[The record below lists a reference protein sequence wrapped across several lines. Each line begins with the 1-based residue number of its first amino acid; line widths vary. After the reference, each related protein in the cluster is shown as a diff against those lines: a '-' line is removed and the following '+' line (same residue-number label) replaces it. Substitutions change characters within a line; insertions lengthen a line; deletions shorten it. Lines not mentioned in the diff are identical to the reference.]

1 MKYRKTTRDPI
12 RKPNTDFLCTEGGN
26 ADASGKHARQRRD
39 PGKPIP
45 LVSPCNIGPQKE
57 PRRETEI

>member
-1 MKYRKTTRDPI
+1 MQTQVENILD
-12 RKPNTDFLCTEGGN
+12 
-26 ADASGKHARQRRD
+26 RRD

-57 PRRETEI
+57 PRREAEI